1 MDLFGWIPREHFLPV
16 CLYLTEKQPSSISPE
31 LSSEHF
37 LGNFQY
43 KILLMLNLLT
53 FWYFKWL
60 KLYRLN
66 VVHQVRHLFCG
77 HSLTSSSTLGQR
89 RENTAV
95 FICLWRP
102 AEATNTK
109 AQFSVNRDIF
119 HWSWLS
125 EVSASCRELHTVK
138 KKLCYKI

>member
-53 FWYFKWL
+53 F
-60 KLYRLN
+60 
-66 VVHQVRHLFCG
+66 
-77 HSLTSSSTLGQR
+77 
-89 RENTAV
+89 
-95 FICLWRP
+95 
-102 AEATNTK
+102 
-109 AQFSVNRDIF
+109 
-119 HWSWLS
+119 
-125 EVSASCRELHTVK
+125 
-138 KKLCYKI
+138 